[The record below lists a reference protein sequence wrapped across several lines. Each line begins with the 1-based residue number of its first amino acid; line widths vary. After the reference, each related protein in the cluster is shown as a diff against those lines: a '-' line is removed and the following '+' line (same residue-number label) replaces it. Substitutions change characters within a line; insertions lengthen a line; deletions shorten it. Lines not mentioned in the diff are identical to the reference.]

1 MTVNVFD
8 LKDSKS
14 LLRFQSGNQSKI
26 APLFHS
32 LLIHSSQAFAPITQ
46 SKTALSIDICDI
58 MLLNLMLPPVLLLL
72 IINIWQS
79 WLTSTPQ
86 YSFIICLPGHYTQFV
101 FLFYH
106 TPLQSQLLVSFF
118 LLISSSG
125 SAPGLSSE
133 SPVLP
138 SFLFS
143 SSLSSPLLPSPFHA
157 SHSLPSSCFFYL
169 HAFPW

>member
-1 MTVNVFD
+1 MTMNIFD

-26 APLFHS
+26 APLFCS

-46 SKTALSIDICDI
+46 SKTALSTDICDI

-72 IINIWQS
+72 IINIWQR

-86 YSFIICLPGHYTQFV
+86 YSFVICLPGHYTQFV

-106 TPLQSQLLVSFF
+106 TPLQSQLLVSF
-118 LLISSSG
+118 LLIRSSG

-143 SSLSSPLLPSPFHA
+143 SSLPFSSTPLPFSCFPSPA
-157 SHSLPSSCFFYL
+157 LLLFFYL